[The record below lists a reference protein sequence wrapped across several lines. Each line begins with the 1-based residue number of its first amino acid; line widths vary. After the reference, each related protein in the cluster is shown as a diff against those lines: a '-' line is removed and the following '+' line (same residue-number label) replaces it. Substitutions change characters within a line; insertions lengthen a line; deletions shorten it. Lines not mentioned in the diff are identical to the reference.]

1 MTEACCSLRPRVIGT
16 WQFSTGTGGAA
27 QLAVTEVFRRVEK
40 RHASRSC
47 MRIAS
52 SSCELRPDLQR
63 DLFRHLPALSAK
75 ERMEGGRERGAEGEM
90 DEGGRERVRERERGT
105 EIGTE
110 INTDSEISEDEHT
123 GVKTV
128 RAKKQ

>member
-16 WQFSTGTGGAA
+16 WQLSTGTGGAA

-40 RHASRSC
+40 QYTSRSC

-75 ERMEGGRERGAEGEM
+75 ENMEGGRERGAEGEM
-90 DEGGRERVRERERGT
+90 DEGGRERVREREREGQ
-105 EIGTE
+105 
-110 INTDSEISEDEHT
+110 
-123 GVKTV
+123 
-128 RAKKQ
+128 R